1 MKTDDFT
8 LFEYIEK
15 NPLMLSNIGMASRLT
30 KYYYPVRIIKK
41 IVDEQGLDN
50 EARDKVAQFRTF
62 LRDKLGEQGEEIP
75 LEENEQLPILG

>member
-1 MKTDDFT
+1 MGIGDINTQEIHHSQEIFKKFSKLSLKTDDFT

-50 EARDKVAQFRTF
+50 ESRDQVA
-62 LRDKLGEQGEEIP
+62 
-75 LEENEQLPILG
+75 